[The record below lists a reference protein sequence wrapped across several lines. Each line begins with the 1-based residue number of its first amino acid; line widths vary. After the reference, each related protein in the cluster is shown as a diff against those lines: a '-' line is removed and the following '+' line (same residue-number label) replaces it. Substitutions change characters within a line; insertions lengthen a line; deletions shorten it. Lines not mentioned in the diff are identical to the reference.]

1 MNTIVLSR
9 SVRDA
14 ISALDILVSNKEH
27 AELELRVTS
36 RWNPLRRLEL
46 TDTIN
51 QLSKEISAIQAQLAI
66 TPSCAW

>member
-14 ISALDILVSNKEH
+14 ISALDTLTSQKER
-27 AELELRVTS
+27 AELELKVTS

-66 TPSCAW
+66 APSCAW